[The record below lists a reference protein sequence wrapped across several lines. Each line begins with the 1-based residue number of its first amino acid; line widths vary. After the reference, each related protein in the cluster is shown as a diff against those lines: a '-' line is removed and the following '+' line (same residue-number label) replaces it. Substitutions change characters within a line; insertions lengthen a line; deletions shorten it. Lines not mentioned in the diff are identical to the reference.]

1 MPRPLYESPTDLANE
16 LDVAGVL
23 AARWK
28 VSPCKLPISY
38 GVDFGLFRDG
48 APVAWA
54 EIKCRTNA
62 RDRYATYCIA
72 LGKAQAGLML
82 SRATGR
88 PFAIVVRWTDR
99 LGYLIV
105 KSIEDIRWGGRRD
118 RGDSADLEPMVHW
131 PTESFINL

>member
-28 VSPCKLPISY
+28 VSPHKLPISY

-72 LGKAQAGLML
+72 LGKAQAGLTL
-82 SRATGR
+82 SRVTGR
-88 PFAIVVRWTDR
+88 PFAIVVRWTDC

-118 RGDSADLEPMVHW
+118 RGDAADLEPMAHW